1 MHSFPK
7 IRQAFGVAALGGL
20 ALLAG
25 PRAILAQPVDA
36 TDCDRYAASDFDKQS
51 LAPGVPFNKIDPTK
65 AIPACEDAVA
75 QKPNEA
81 RLVYQLGRAYDAN
94 KDFAKALEFFLR
106 AAAANFALAE
116 VNLGSL
122 YFNGQGVARDYK
134 EAAKWDRLAA
144 DQGLAPAQANLGL
157 MYIHG
162 QGVEIDY
169 LEGQRLLRLAVDQ
182 NFPPAQNALGG
193 LYADGTGIDRNYVL
207 AAKLYRLAAEQGYAP
222 AQANLGALY
231 ANGQGVARSYVEAMR
246 WYGLAADQG
255 YSGAQASLDAQ
266 AGAGASNREQ
276 TPSAGEPK
284 AMPPHPAF
292 PLKPGPN
299 ARYVEA
305 PAGAGYP
312 PVRITVKPLD
322 NMASGGAPTVAIE
335 VSPIS
340 PNFSMASFAVN
351 KGDCPVY
358 VEDPS
363 ALLAKGPGGAAPNS
377 SQSVSEAQ
385 SEFAKI
391 SLTRPPFDPPIVAAL
406 GQYMTFYVDP
416 SVCDV
421 REVEVLVNGFEWTWT
436 RG

>member
-1 MHSFPK
+1 MHWRAK
-7 IRQAFGVAALGGL
+7 IRHVLGVAALGGL

-25 PRAILAQPVDA
+25 PRAILAQPLDV

-51 LAPGVPFNKIDPTK
+51 RAPGVPFNNIDPTK

-75 QKPNEA
+75 KEPNDA

-94 KDFAKALEFFLR
+94 KDFAKALAFFRR
-106 AAAANFALAE
+106 AADANFALAE

-122 YFNGQGVARDYK
+122 YFNGQGVARDDK

-162 QGVEIDY
+162 QGVGIDY
-169 LEGQRLLRLAVDQ
+169 VEGQRLLRLASDQNFAPALNALGDLFAEGTTVDQ
-182 NFPPAQNALGG
+182 N
-193 LYADGTGIDRNYVL
+193 YIE

-222 AQANLGALY
+222 AQAKLGALY
-231 ANGQGVARSYVEAMR
+231 ANGQGVARNYVEAMR

-255 YSGAQASLDAQ
+255 YSGVQPSRDPQ
-266 AGAGASNREQ
+266 AGAGASNRDQ
-276 TPSAGEPK
+276 TSPAGEPK
-284 AMPPHPAF
+284 QAPSHPAF

-322 NMASGGAPTVAIE
+322 NKASGGAPTVAIE

-340 PNFSMASFAVN
+340 PDFSMASFAVN

-363 ALLAKGPGGAAPNS
+363 ALLAKGPGGAAPSS
-377 SQSVSEAQ
+377 SQNTEAQ
-385 SEFAKI
+385 REFAKI

-416 SVCDV
+416 SVCEV

-436 RG
+436 PG

>member
-1 MHSFPK
+1 M
-7 IRQAFGVAALGGL
+7 A
-20 ALLAG
+20 
-25 PRAILAQPVDA
+25 A
-36 TDCDRYAASDFDKQS
+36 TDCDRYAASDFDKHS

-65 AIPACEDAVA
+65 AISACEDAVA
-75 QKPNEA
+75 KAPDDA

-94 KDFAKALEFFLR
+94 KDFATALGFFRR
-106 AAAANFALAE
+106 AADANFALAQ

-122 YFNGQGVARDYK
+122 YFNGQGVARDYQ

-169 LEGQRLLRLAVDQ
+169 FEGRKLLGLAADQ
-182 NFPPAQNALGG
+182 NFAPALNALGG
-193 LYADGTGIDRNYVL
+193 LYAEGTGVDRNYVV

-231 ANGQGVARSYVEAMR
+231 ANGRGVARDYVEAMR

-255 YSGAQASLDAQ
+255 YSGAQANLDSQ
-266 AGAGASNREQ
+266 AGAGASSREQ
-276 TPSAGEPK
+276 PPSAGGPK
-284 AMPPHPAF
+284 GAPPHPAF
-292 PLKPGPN
+292 SPKPGAN

-312 PVRITVKPLD
+312 PVRITVNPLD
-322 NMASGGAPTVAIE
+322 NKASGGAPTVAIE

-340 PNFSMASFAVN
+340 PDFSMASFAVN
-351 KGDCPVY
+351 KGLCPVY
-358 VEDPS
+358 VEDPG
-363 ALLAKGPGGAAPNS
+363 ALLAKAPGGAAPNS
-377 SQSVSEAQ
+377 NRSVGEAQ
-385 SEFAKI
+385 GEFAKI
-391 SLTRPPFDPPIVAAL
+391 SLTRPPFDPPIVAAP

-416 SVCDV
+416 SVCEV

-436 RG
+436 PG

>member
-1 MHSFPK
+1 MHSPAK
-7 IRQAFGVAALGGL
+7 IRRTFGVVALGGL
-20 ALLAG
+20 TLLAG
-25 PRAILAQPVDA
+25 PRAILAQPVHA

-51 LAPGVPFNKIDPTK
+51 LAPGVPFNKIDPTR

-75 QKPNEA
+75 KEPNEV

-94 KDFAKALEFFLR
+94 KDFAKALEFFRR

-169 LEGQRLLRLAVDQ
+169 LEGQRLLRLAADQ
-182 NFPPAQNALGG
+182 NFAPALNALGD
-193 LYADGTGIDRNYVL
+193 LYAEGTGVNQNYIE

-222 AQANLGALY
+222 GQTNLGALY
-231 ANGQGVARSYVEAMR
+231 AKGQGVPRSYVEAMR

-255 YSGAQASLDAQ
+255 NSGAQASHHAQ
-266 AGAGASNREQ
+266 ATSGASSRDQSLPAVE
-276 TPSAGEPK
+276 TKPAPSRPAEPFK
-284 AMPPHPAF
+284 PA
-292 PLKPGPN
+292 PN
-299 ARYVEA
+299 GRYVEA
-305 PAGAGYP
+305 PAGTGYP
-312 PVRITVKPLD
+312 PVRIIVKPPD
-322 NMASGGAPTVAIE
+322 NRTSGGAPIVAID
-335 VSPIS
+335 VAPIS
-340 PNFSMASFAVN
+340 PDFSMASFAVN

-363 ALLAKGPGGAAPNS
+363 ALLARGPGGAAPNS
-377 SQSVSEAQ
+377 SQSVGEAQ

-416 SVCDV
+416 SVCV
-421 REVEVLVNGFEWTWT
+421 VHEVEVLVNGLEWTWT
-436 RG
+436 PG